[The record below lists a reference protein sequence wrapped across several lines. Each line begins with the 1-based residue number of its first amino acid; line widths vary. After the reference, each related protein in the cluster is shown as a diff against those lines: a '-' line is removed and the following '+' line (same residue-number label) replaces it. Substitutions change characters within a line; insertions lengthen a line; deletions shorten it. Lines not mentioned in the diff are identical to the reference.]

1 MKLPEN
7 LRDKLKIPLGTLIQD
22 KDTSKQ
28 NLSNLISSDSF
39 LISVGDATTQK
50 MIEYGLVPSIQIVDG
65 QEKRVKRNPPEYAQ
79 SKTNLTCSNPPGEIT
94 QDGIETIKKAL
105 KSEFPVRILVSG
117 EEDLLVLPVCMLA
130 PDGTIVLYGQP
141 NEGLVIVKVDS
152 AIKNKVKSLLDSM
165 T

>member
-7 LRDKLKIPLGTLIQD
+7 LRDQLKIPLGKLILE

-28 NLSNLISSDSF
+28 NLLELIPSNSLVV
-39 LISVGDATTQK
+39 SVGDATTQK
-50 MIEYGLVPSIQIVDG
+50 MIEYGMIPSIQIVDG
-65 QEKRVKRNPPEYAQ
+65 QEKRVKRNPPELTK
-79 SKTNLTCSNPPGEIT
+79 SKTNLACSNPAGEIT
-94 QDGIETIKKAL
+94 EESIQTIKKAL
-105 KSEFPVRILVSG
+105 KSEFPVNIMIDG
-117 EEDLLVLPVCMLA
+117 EEDLLVLPVCMFV

-152 AIKNKVKSLLDSM
+152 TTKNKVKSILDSM

>member
-1 MKLPEN
+1 VKLPEN
-7 LRDKLKIPLGTLIQD
+7 LRDKLKIPLGALIHD

-28 NLSNLISSDSF
+28 NLSKLIPSDLL

-50 MIEYGLVPSIQIVDG
+50 MIEYGLTPSIQIVDG
-65 QEKRVKRNPPEYAQ
+65 QEKRVKRTPPEYAQ

-94 QDGIETIKKAL
+94 QESIETIKKAL

-117 EEDLLVLPVCMLA
+117 EEDLLVLPVCMLV

-152 AIKNKVKSLLDSM
+152 AIKNKVKSILDSM

>member
-1 MKLPEN
+1 MKLPKN

-28 NLSNLISSDSF
+28 NLLKFISSDSF

-50 MIEYGLVPSIQIVDG
+50 MIEYGLVPSIQIIDG
-65 QEKRVKRNPPEYAQ
+65 QEKRVKRNPPEYVP
-79 SKTNLTCSNPPGEIT
+79 SKTNLACSNPPGEIT
-94 QDGIETIKKAL
+94 QDSIETIKKAL
-105 KSEFPVRILVSG
+105 KSDFPVRILVNG
-117 EEDLLVLPVCMLA
+117 EEDLLVLPVCMYV
-130 PDGTIVLYGQP
+130 PDETIVLYGQP

-152 AIKNKVKSLLDSM
+152 AIKNKVKSILDSM